1 MKKQF
6 IAIGLAGL
14 LSVPSVVFAEATWYA
29 SLRTGISTGGGD
41 TKLFDG
47 YSRFGVNGSTEI
59 SEGMSASLRWEQGLD
74 TTNAEL
80 GDPGRLSY
88 VGLTTGLGTLNL
100 GHMWSSVANHV
111 GFTLDQ
117 SNYLGDD
124 MLAASRV
131 SNMLSFSSTSGP
143 VSVTLEGTLE
153 EGGSN
158 TVGRGMLGVTYAT
171 EPVTVRLALDN
182 NRDAGAA
189 DESGLAV
196 TATIAGFDM
205 RLGYTRSTLAGAET
219 TGIHWGTSGDLSD
232 SGLSY
237 NFQIRSVEDA
247 FGESTLPYMIG
258 IGKDLGGGAS
268 VSMEHANNDDGGDAT
283 TVIVVKVD
291 I

>member
-29 SLRTGISTGGGD
+29 SLRTGITTGGGD

-47 YSRFGVNGSTEI
+47 YSRFGVRGSTEI

-74 TTNAEL
+74 TTNAKL

-124 MLAASRV
+124 MLKASRV

-143 VSVTLEGTLE
+143 VSVTLEGTL

-182 NRDAGAA
+182 NRVATEP

-205 RLGYTRSTLAGAET
+205 RLGYTRSTLGGAEVK
-219 TGIHWGTSGDLSD
+219 GIHWGTSGDLSD

-268 VSMEHANNDDGGDAT
+268 VSMEHANNDDGGDAS